1 MEKGQTNNP
10 NGRPKGKPNKSTRE
24 LRDVIQCI
32 IEKNL
37 PQMARDLKALS
48 PKDRLDILVKLMA
61 YVAPKMQTVEAEMKI
76 EQRERQLTPKE
87 AAELIK
93 KLQDEV

>member
-24 LRDVIQCI
+24 LRDTIQKLV
-32 IEKNL
+32 EKNL
-37 PQMARDLKALS
+37 SQMARDLKALP
-48 PKDRLDILVKLMA
+48 PKERLDILVKLLA

-76 EQRERQLTPKE
+76 EQKERQLTPKE
-87 AAELIK
+87 AAELIR